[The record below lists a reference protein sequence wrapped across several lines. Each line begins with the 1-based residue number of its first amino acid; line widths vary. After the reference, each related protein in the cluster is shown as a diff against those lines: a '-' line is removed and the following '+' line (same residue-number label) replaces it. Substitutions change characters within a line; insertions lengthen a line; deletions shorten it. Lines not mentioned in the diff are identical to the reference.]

1 MNSAV
6 DKKVY
11 NPTFDHVKDDG
22 VCDGVRRS
30 AGVVPGITRASRLNN
45 KSDKR
50 VPNLYYLD
58 FSPFLKELLL
68 NKRQISA
75 AFLGVFKTSR

>member
-45 KSDKR
+45 KSDKK

-58 FSPFLKELLL
+58 FSPFLLL

-75 AFLGVFKTSR
+75 DFLGVYKT